1 MSSQIKGEQPKLL
14 QVWIGR
20 LAIPIDAAAKQTVNE
35 YNWLTLGIS
44 GFFDGDCNAIGG
56 CDGILLF
63 GSPAA
68 DAPINKITAAN
79 ITVAARMKRPDIKSP
94 VVLRGNW
101 LFLVIDTN

>member
-1 MSSQIKGEQPKLL
+1 MSSQIKGDQPKLL

-20 LAIPIDAAAKQTVNE
+20 LAVPIDAAAKQTVNE

-63 GSPAA
+63 GSPSGRCPRKQ
-68 DAPINKITAAN
+68 DHRSKHSRCGSDET
-79 ITVAARMKRPDIKSP
+79 S
-94 VVLRGNW
+94 
-101 LFLVIDTN
+101 